1 MTCNNIIQFFN
12 KVRTLK
18 DNMYGPFLVA
28 THRKIFPFKQLTD
41 IVAVPEI
48 FTILRPDAVP
58 EVRNVASLQQIKRT
72 YQVIQCLPSAAV
84 QRHTPV
90 TPAAQQVFN
99 NDFLDAIRDDIIVLV
114 RTKGYTLTGVRD
126 TLKNAGYEVG
136 EKALRDI
143 IREAES
149 KKPSRRSSSKTA
161 PKKTDSGRKDGIDM
175 NNN

>member
-1 MTCNNIIQFFN
+1 MASKKFYSDDDIQLA
-12 KVRTLK
+12 KAALSELPDLTAQRKTL
-18 DNMYGPFLVA
+18 
-28 THRKIFPFKQLTD
+28 R
-41 IVAVPEI
+41 
-48 FTILRPDAVP
+48 
-58 EVRNVASLQQIKRT
+58 
-72 YQVIQCLPSAAV
+72 
-84 QRHTPV
+84 
-90 TPAAQQVFN
+90 
-99 NDFLDAIRDDIIVLV
+99 DFLDAIRDDIIVLV
-114 RTKGYTLTGVRD
+114 RTKGYTLADVRKFYSDDDIQLAKAALSELPDLTAQRKTLRDFLDAIRDDIIVLVRTKGYTLADVRD